1 MPTLITTLG
10 EVNGM
15 EYERRWI
22 AYLFFSS
29 LLVSKGCVPLDV
41 LAPGVGVEDEALEDM
56 GGRCYK
62 ELGIRR
68 AMEERREGQG
78 GGQLGRGKRKEKK
91 IKKAGRINEEQKTG

>member
-15 EYERRWI
+15 EYEIRWI

-62 ELGIRR
+62 GDLGIRR
-68 AMEERREGQG
+68 AMEERRGGARREPAGEG
-78 GGQLGRGKRKEKK
+78 GRERKR
-91 IKKAGRINEEQKTG
+91 R

>member
-10 EVNGM
+10 DMNGKQ
-15 EYERRWI
+15 YETRWI

-56 GGRCYK
+56 GGRCYRDD
-62 ELGIRR
+62 LGIRR
-68 AMEERREGQG
+68 AMEERRVRARREPAGD
-78 GGQLGRGKRKEKK
+78 REKERKR
-91 IKKAGRINEEQKTG
+91 R